1 MTDPSSAVTRQ
12 ARPDERMAVADV
24 LAQAFAEDPVVRWIF
39 RDDDAGKYFRV
50 AARHE
55 HCSPDAADLRLDG
68 DRAVGAALWDPPSF
82 RPPLIHRLLLVP
94 MLLTAM
100 RPSAAGRGSTATRL
114 MQQHRPKQPHW
125 YLAQLGAI
133 EPGRGHGSALL
144 RHRLPR
150 ISGPAYLESSNIRNV
165 PLYERHG
172 FVVTGEMTLPDDGPT
187 LWAMWR
193 EG

>member
-1 MTDPSSAVTRQ
+1 MSDPTTTRR
-12 ARPDERMAVADV
+12 ARPDERTLVADV
-24 LAQAFAEDPVVRWIF
+24 LARAFADDPVVRWIF
-39 RDDDAGKYFRV
+39 RDDDAGRYFRV

-55 HCSPDAADLRLDG
+55 HSSPDAADLRFDG

-82 RPPLIHRLLLVP
+82 RPSLKHRLLLVP

-100 RPSAAGRGSTATRL
+100 RPSAAGRGSTATAL
-114 MQQHRPKQPHW
+114 MQRHRPKQPHW

-144 RHRLPR
+144 RHRLPT

-165 PLYERHG
+165 HLYERHG
-172 FVVTGEMTLPDDGPT
+172 FVVTGEMSLPDNGPT
-187 LWAMWR
+187 LYAMWR
-193 EG
+193 DA